1 MHHEQHV
8 YNFQRPVLGVTA
20 ELWKVSVDLDTV
32 ENQNQKAI
40 WCVLIQGVVLLEVQ
54 VLKVLSPDP

>member
-1 MHHEQHV
+1 M
-8 YNFQRPVLGVTA
+8 LGVTA
-20 ELWKVSVDLDTV
+20 ELWKVSVGPDTV

-54 VLKVLSPDP
+54 GLKVLSPDP